1 MSVNSES
8 SDDARRAIPNR
19 LSRAVSAHIVA
30 DAPPDH
36 DDVMATVRR
45 ARGWVCALVG
55 ASVVIGLWT
64 SIFFA
69 ARALLH

>member
-1 MSVNSES
+1 
-8 SDDARRAIPNR
+8 
-19 LSRAVSAHIVA
+19 
-30 DAPPDH
+30 
-36 DDVMATVRR
+36 MATVRR